1 MTTDYGTY
9 GYKVN
14 QTKNTNCLLLCF
26 KYKSRIV
33 EMFAGYVRPE
43 VSTPL
48 GAVCAVRTQELR
60 LLAAFIALVGDQVF
74 SVLVGALTLLAPVSL
89 IPI

>member
-1 MTTDYGTY
+1 
-9 GYKVN
+9 
-14 QTKNTNCLLLCF
+14 
-26 KYKSRIV
+26 
-33 EMFAGYVRPE
+33 MFTGYVRPE

-60 LLAAFIALVGDQVF
+60 LLAAFIALVGDQVY
-74 SVLVGALTLLAPVSL
+74 SVLVDALTLLAPVSM